1 MQAYRPDRVVRVLT
15 KVVSFA
21 YFVIGGFAVLA
32 LTMLPAM
39 KLFAGDNRDW
49 MLGLGTIEVE
59 LPALGMDSVA
69 TVPTTWGPAHL
80 EVEEVRANLKM
91 PIVLL
96 PWSVVG
102 AVLIELAVGAALLLL
117 FLHHLRRIFQRVR
130 DGAPFDA
137 HNALRLRWVGLLLLA
152 LAVLA
157 GVAELATSLIV
168 RGWLA
173 RNDITV
179 STGLHINGWLVFV
192 ALVLIALAEIFRR
205 GAELEHE
212 QSLVV

>member
-15 KVVSFA
+15 TVVSIA
-21 YFVIGGFAVLA
+21 YFAIWGGALLVLT
-32 LTMLPAM
+32 LVPAM
-39 KLFAGDNRDW
+39 KLFAGNDRDW
-49 MLGLGTIEVE
+49 VLGLGTIQVE
-59 LPALGMDSVA
+59 LPATAGDSLA
-69 TVPTTWGPAHL
+69 TVPTTWGPARL
-80 EVEEVRANLKM
+80 EVDEVRADLKM
-91 PIVLL
+91 PIVVL
-96 PWSVVG
+96 PWSVV
-102 AVLIELAVGAALLLL
+102 AVVWLEVAVGSALMLL

-137 HNALRLRWVGLLLLA
+137 HNALRLRWLGLLLLA

-157 GVAELATSLIV
+157 GVAELATSLAV
-168 RGWLA
+168 REWLA
-173 RNDITV
+173 RSSITV

-192 ALVLIALAEIFRR
+192 ALVLVALAEIFRR